1 MKHDLSYRI
10 DAVVILLD
18 MRPPWWLRMVLRW
31 YKRQLERDIPR

>member
-18 MRPPWWLRMVLRW
+18 MCPPLAVRVVLRL
-31 YKRQLERDIPR
+31 YKRWLERDIPR